1 MPALISKYATRLLN
15 LRVDE
20 IEIRAHATEGGGQQA
35 VRLMASSMSGQW
47 LKADGYLEFIDPTT
61 GETQS
66 YCTVAAKGSDE
77 QMCYLE
83 PYAAST
89 TLTNKRSIA
98 RRIGTTYASNP
109 ITPTLTLTPSPG
121 PDPKPYLTLNP
132 T

>member
-77 QMCYLE
+77 QVS
-83 PYAAST
+83 PTPNPS
-89 TLTNKRSIA
+89 
-98 RRIGTTYASNP
+98 SNP
-109 ITPTLTLTPSPG
+109 F
-121 PDPKPYLTLNP
+121 PDPNMNP
-132 T
+132 